1 MGFDCGFDIHPRLEA
16 TAENKKTYQR
26 FLDEIVRTYN
36 DVYDKDGRRPDG
48 KVLEMPIDSKYSKDC
63 ITFMVGECPDIPSNP
78 DRCDCFLRFSSKISG
93 HLTTPAE
100 PYIRNVYKIAKK
112 YFGSSVH
119 FWHEM
124 NETDDEQQWGYYDWQ
139 EVHDASEKLRE
150 VETRQEGDSQNHAQ
164 EERGESSDEPSGPL
178 ATNSTSKVA

>member
-36 DVYDKDGRRPDG
+36 DVYDKDGRRLDG

-63 ITFMVGECPDIPSNP
+63 ITFMVGE
-78 DRCDCFLRFSSKISG
+78 SG
-93 HLTTPAE
+93 TLTTPAE

-112 YFGSSVH
+112 YFGSSAH

-139 EVHDASEKLRE
+139 EVHDAREKLRE
-150 VETRQEGDSQNHAQ
+150 VETGQEGDSQNHAQ